1 LIRARVM
8 STATLF
14 NGNDMLMM
22 KRSPNR
28 TLNPG
33 MWASVG
39 GHLEPEEIGD
49 PELACY
55 REIEE
60 ETGMTRSCILD
71 LKLQYVLLRLNR
83 SEFRQ
88 QFVYTAYT
96 STREVWQTDEGELYW
111 IPREQVLDREIPFIF
126 HKLLEHYWAYL
137 RFDSLHSSTP
147 SSDFHLAYS
156 NHKED
161 PVRAAVTIQSAAQGL
176 LA

>member
-1 LIRARVM
+1 
-8 STATLF
+8 
-14 NGNDMLMM
+14 
-22 KRSPNR
+22 
-28 TLNPG
+28 

-126 HKLLEHYWAYL
+126 HKLLEHYWAAGPSPHIWL
-137 RFDSLHSSTP
+137 GAAGLNDHGLPEVRFTP
-147 SSDFHLAYS
+147 FV
-156 NHKED
+156 D
-161 PVRAAVTIQSAAQGL
+161 PLV
-176 LA
+176 